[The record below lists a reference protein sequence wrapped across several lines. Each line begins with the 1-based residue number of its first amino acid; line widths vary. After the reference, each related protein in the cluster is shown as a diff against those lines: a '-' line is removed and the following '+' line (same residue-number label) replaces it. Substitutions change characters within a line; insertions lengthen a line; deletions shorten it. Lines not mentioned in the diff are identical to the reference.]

1 MMGELLAQVVADHSD
16 GPRTAPLPAGHFS
29 RERLLHADVCGNDR
43 PESSESLG
51 ISNATGNAGFGTFG
65 QSNSIEHEGYN

>member
-1 MMGELLAQVVADHSD
+1 MGELLAQVVADHSD

-43 PESSESLG
+43 PESSESLR